1 MMRKLLATTAA
12 VVFSMLYQVHAK
24 GYVTR
29 CFFEGNSV
37 MPSFSYD
44 FGSGNIHDITCSDY
58 CSCDG
63 SRTGYNGCQKC
74 CCSKA
79 QKKTSVKG
87 KEAAIILVSLLAFLL
102 TISDLQRP
110 GSNFFS
116 CHFTISKSY
125 GKDRC
130 QNFCY

>member
-1 MMRKLLATTAA
+1 MEVGQDIMAAKNVVAAKL
-12 VVFSMLYQVHAK
+12 V
-24 GYVTR
+24 
-29 CFFEGNSV
+29 
-37 MPSFSYD
+37 
-44 FGSGNIHDITCSDY
+44 
-58 CSCDG
+58 
-63 SRTGYNGCQKC
+63 
-74 CCSKA
+74 
-79 QKKTSVKG
+79 KKTSVKG

-116 CHFTISKSY
+116 CHFTMSKSY